1 MGDVIIFVIIY
12 VDNIIVASSSHDA
25 VLALLQ
31 DLNKNFAIKDLG
43 DLHYFLGIEVSKVQD
58 GILLTQEK
66 YASDLLKRVGM
77 ENCKPVN
84 TPLSPSEKLSA
95 YDERVDVFGC
105 KRCTFSVHACVLIY
119 NARKHP

>member
-1 MGDVIIFVIIY
+1 MRSKSPK
-12 VDNIIVASSSHDA
+12 ATA
-25 VLALLQ
+25 ALLKN
-31 DLNKNFAIKDLG
+31 LNDEFALKDLG

-58 GILLTQEK
+58 GIFLTQEK
-66 YASDLLKRVGM
+66 YASDLLKHVGM

-95 YDERVDVFGC
+95 YDERVDIFGC